1 MRILI
6 LNWRDPK
13 NPKAGGAEVVNL
25 ALACRWVAAGHQVT
39 WFSGSFRGAAR
50 EDSIDAVHILRRGR
64 PWNVHWWALWAY
76 LRGTLRGYDLVIDQ
90 IHGFGF
96 LTPLY
101 VREPKLSLIYEVAG
115 KIWFKM
121 YPLPVALLG
130 CLLERPLLR
139 LYRGTPF
146 FTLADS
152 TREDLVRAGI
162 SDERITVFAPG
173 LTFDPPSEL
182 PAKDPTTTAISV
194 GRICEMKQTE
204 EVIEAFALFRQRRTE
219 AQLWIVG
226 QGDDGYVQKCRR
238 RVTDLG
244 LEDSVT
250 FFGFV
255 SEQQKLDLMGRAR
268 VLVSASVKEG
278 WGLIVDEANAM
289 GTPVA
294 VYDVPGFRD
303 SVAAGWGI
311 MSSRL
316 DAAGLAEAM
325 LDATELPPR
334 RGQLPIPSTAF
345 ERAALEMLSV
355 AGPGHGD
362 DSADRPGPD
371 GQRDEAARN
380 G

>member
-6 LNWRDPK
+6 LNWRDPN

-25 ALACRWVAAGHQVT
+25 ALARRWVAAGHEVT
-39 WFSGSFRGAAR
+39 WFSGAFRGAAS
-50 EDSIDAVHILRRGR
+50 EDNIDGVRILRRGR

-76 LRGTLRGYDLVIDQ
+76 LRGTLRGYDLVVDQ

-101 VREPKLSLIYEVAG
+101 VRAPKLALIYEVAG

-121 YPLPVALLG
+121 YPLPVALAG
-130 CLLERPLLR
+130 YLLERPLLR
-139 LYRGTPF
+139 LYRNTPF

-152 TREDLVRAGI
+152 TREDLVRVGI
-162 SDERITVFAPG
+162 SDDRITVFAPG
-173 LTFDPPSEL
+173 LTFEPPSEL
-182 PAKDPTTTAISV
+182 PAKDSTPAAISV

-204 EVIEAFALFRQRRTE
+204 VVIEAFALFRQRRAE

-238 RVTDLG
+238 RVTELG
-244 LEDSVT
+244 LEDAVT

-255 SEQQKLDLMGRAR
+255 SEQEKLDLMGRAR
-268 VLVSASVKEG
+268 VLVSASIKEG

-294 VYDVPGFRD
+294 VYDVPGFRN
-303 SVAAGWGI
+303 SVARGWGI
-311 MSSRL
+311 TSSRL
-316 DAAGLAEAM
+316 DPAGLAEAM
-325 LDATELPPR
+325 LDAAELPPPR
-334 RGQLPIPSTAF
+334 AQPSIPSTAF

-355 AGPGHGD
+355 TGPGPGD
-362 DSADRPGPD
+362 DNADDPVSRGK
-371 GQRDEAARN
+371 RDEAA
-380 G
+380 GDG